1 MREIHRARSSFTTRK
16 QSLSRQDQRGGRT
29 AGARAAV
36 CRFHRGQSF
45 LSEGTNPLDRG
56 MSEARYPLILL
67 IVLLSA
73 LSVAACGCDVDRPRV
88 PTEVND
94 VITTVGD
101 DIAQERYDK
110 IYNEASEL
118 WRRDAT
124 LEKSNEVF
132 KTMRTKLGKVE
143 SRSLNSAAEQQNSGG
158 PLKGHVFLLS
168 YETRFERGDGMENFT
183 LIEENGRWALARYFV
198 NSTAL
203 K

>member
-1 MREIHRARSSFTTRK
+1 
-16 QSLSRQDQRGGRT
+16 
-29 AGARAAV
+29 
-36 CRFHRGQSF
+36 
-45 LSEGTNPLDRG
+45 

-73 LSVAACGCDVDRPRV
+73 LSVTSCRPDTDRGRV
-88 PTEVND
+88 PIEVQE
-94 VITTVGD
+94 VVTTVGD
-101 DIAQERYDK
+101 DIAQERYEK

-118 WRRDAT
+118 WKRDVT
-124 LEKSNEVF
+124 LERSNEVF
-132 KTMRTKLGKVE
+132 KTLSTKLGKVE

-158 PLKGHVFLLS
+158 QLKGNVFILS
-168 YETRFERGDGMENFT
+168 YDTRFERGDGMENFT